1 MSNSKMKK
9 NLKKPKRSKNKLSKK
24 LAKFNFEKDWR
35 PTIFV
40 CVILPPLIISLV
52 WIPIAMYFIL
62 KNYVTSYEINKLM
75 LTHNSG
81 IIFKKMIY
89 LEVGT

>member
-9 NLKKPKRSKNKLSKK
+9 NIKKPKNKLSKK
-24 LAKFNFEKDWR
+24 WAKFNFEKDWR